1 MKTTLLA
8 LLIIIFIDMLTGIR
22 KAHYASNVKFRPLKK
37 EFWRVISSKE
47 LRNTWRKSSE
57 YGIGILVF
65 AVLDG
70 MVLGTT
76 SLELMGSSY
85 SVAELAVTVA
95 CLVEVYSIYENMEAV
110 SGDNLFKRVI
120 NIMPARVRGI
130 FSKKQHTQR

>member
-1 MKTTLLA
+1 
-8 LLIIIFIDMLTGIR
+8 
-22 KAHYASNVKFRPLKK
+22 
-37 EFWRVISSKE
+37 
-47 LRNTWRKSSE
+47 
-57 YGIGILVF
+57 
-65 AVLDG
+65 
-70 MVLGTT
+70 
-76 SLELMGSSY
+76 MGSSY